1 MRHTDPLGRVIALI
15 LVTIFFL
22 SLFTLFLRVC
32 YNICGGGGS
41 HHQGSGV
48 RPPTDRRL
56 QPRCCQIHCAVSI
69 HCCCDWKTGRLRI
82 IPDEVVVGA
91 SGGGAVGNN
100 NANSAVM
107 PAINPGGDDLT
118 PQRDSLYPVPPP
130 AYLEIFP
137 ETQNSSSPPTSA
149 AATNAPVSS
158 PTTAV
163 AGKIAVYYNYVW

>member
-1 MRHTDPLGRVIALI
+1 M
-15 LVTIFFL
+15 
-22 SLFTLFLRVC
+22 
-32 YNICGGGGS
+32 
-41 HHQGSGV
+41 
-48 RPPTDRRL
+48 
-56 QPRCCQIHCAVSI
+56 
-69 HCCCDWKTGRLRI
+69 
-82 IPDEVVVGA
+82 GA

-137 ETQNSSSPPTSA
+137 ETQNSSPTSA

-163 AGKIAVYYNYVW
+163 AGKIAVYYYVW